1 MKKRRRTKKE
11 IEKESNL
18 IYCDITDALSYMNYR
33 NEKDIKEQVNEYRT
47 NYTDL
52 DTVSISQVRKVLN
65 IMIGE
70 GLVKKRKENYKY
82 V

>member
-1 MKKRRRTKKE
+1 MKKRRTKKE
-11 IEKESNL
+11 IEKECNL
-18 IYCDITDALSYMNYR
+18 IYCDITDTLSYLCYV
-33 NEKDIKEQVNEYRT
+33 NEKEIKEKVNKYRT

-52 DTVSISQVRKVLN
+52 DMVSISQIRKALN
-65 IMIGE
+65 KMIGE